1 MNETLKKNYRVIVV
15 DDDKEM
21 RASLVYLLSKAKWE
35 VKDLSRA
42 EDTEKQLE
50 SFNADVILSD
60 VRMPGMDGLA
70 LLKKLKEINGPPVVL
85 ISAHG
90 DIPLAVE
97 VMQNGAYSFIEKPT
111 DPRRILTVLRNAAE
125 HFRLAQDAVRLK
137 AQLADLSGLDRGLLG
152 KTDVIKALKEDI
164 VDLAGTD
171 ISVMLLGETGT
182 GKELVARGL
191 HNLSP
196 RVNAPFIVVNCATI
210 PVQHFEETMYGREGE
225 TPGIL
230 GQVHKGT
237 LFLDDLNNC
246 PLEIQPKLLRLIE
259 DKEYTPVGSDKPQKV
274 DVRYISA
281 SDETIDEVVEKGRIR
296 KDLYY
301 RLNTLMM
308 RVPPLRERRED
319 IPLLY
324 AHFMEQYGELYE
336 VISPEITTEDMTL
349 LMSNEWRG
357 NVRELRNVAERRILM
372 ARRGRGSVQEALQI
386 DGNFDDVPGTLREAV
401 AALERQLIAQAL
413 KANQGRMDAVAEAL
427 GIGRRT
433 LNEKIVK
440 LGLNKNEVL

>member
-1 MNETLKKNYRVIVV
+1 MKEPNEKNYRVIVV

-21 RASLVYLLSKAKWE
+21 RASLSYLLTKAKWQ
-35 VKDLSRA
+35 VKSLSRA
-42 EDTEKQLE
+42 EDTERELE
-50 SFNADVILSD
+50 KFNADVILSD
-60 VRMPGMDGLA
+60 VRMPGMDGIE
-70 LLKKLKEINGPPVVL
+70 LLKKLKKLNAPPVVL

-125 HFRLAQDAVRLK
+125 HYRLSEDTKRLK
-137 AQLADLSGLDRGLLG
+137 AQLADLSGLDRALLG
-152 KTDVIKALKEDI
+152 KTEVIKTLKEDI
-164 VDLAGTD
+164 VDLARTD
-171 ISVMLLGETGT
+171 IAVMLRGETGT
-182 GKELVARGL
+182 GKELVARGV

-196 RVNAPFIVVNCATI
+196 RVNSPFVVLNCATI
-210 PVQHFEETMYGREGE
+210 PVQHFEETMYGVEGQK
-225 TPGIL
+225 L
-230 GQVHKGT
+230 GVLGKVKKGT
-237 LFLDDLNNC
+237 LFLDDLSHC
-246 PLEIQPKLLRLIE
+246 PIELQPKILRIIE
-259 DKEYTPVGSDKPQKV
+259 EKEFTPVGGSEPQRL

-281 SDETIDEVVEKGRIR
+281 VDEKIEQTVNAGNVR

-301 RLNTLMM
+301 RLNTLIM

-324 AHFMEQYGELYE
+324 ANYMQQYGELYE

-349 LMSNEWRG
+349 LMSHEWPG

-372 ARRGRGSVQEALQI
+372 ARRGGGSVSEALQVDTNI
-386 DGNFDDVPGTLREAV
+386 DDVPGTLREAV

>member
-1 MNETLKKNYRVIVV
+1 MDEIVEKNYRVIVV

-21 RASLVYLLSKAKWE
+21 RASLTYLLTKAKWQ
-35 VKDLSRA
+35 VKSLGRA
-42 EDTEKQLE
+42 EDTERELE
-50 SFNADVILSD
+50 KFNADVILSD
-60 VRMPGMDGLA
+60 VRMPGMDGLE
-70 LLKKLKEINGPPVVL
+70 LLKKLKKLNAPPMVL

-125 HFRLAQDAVRLK
+125 HYRLSQDTKRLK
-137 AQLADLSGLDRGLLG
+137 AQLADLSGLDRALLG
-152 KTDVIKALKEDI
+152 KTEVIKTLKEDI
-164 VDLAGTD
+164 VDLARTD

-182 GKELVARGL
+182 GKELVARGV

-196 RVNAPFIVVNCATI
+196 RVNSPFKVLNCATI
-210 PVQHFEETMYGREGE
+210 PVQNFEEIMYGIKGE
-225 TPGIL
+225 KKGIL
-230 GQVHKGT
+230 DKVQAGT
-237 LFLDDLNNC
+237 LFLDDLSNC
-246 PLEIQPKLLRLIE
+246 PVELQPKILRIIE
-259 DKEYTPVGSDKPQKV
+259 EKEFIPIGGDEPQKL

-281 SDETIDEVVEKGRIR
+281 VDETIDQKVKEGKIR

-301 RLNTLMM
+301 HLNTLIM
-308 RVPPLRERRED
+308 RVPPLRDRRED

-324 AHFMEQYGELYE
+324 AHYMEQYGELYE
-336 VISPEITTEDMTL
+336 VLTPEITTEDMTL
-349 LMSNEWRG
+349 LMSHEWLG

-372 ARRGRGSVQEALQI
+372 ARRGGGSVNEALQL
-386 DGNFDDVPGTLREAV
+386 DTNLDDVPGTLREAV

-413 KANQGRMDAVAEAL
+413 KANQGRMEAVAEAL

>member
-1 MNETLKKNYRVIVV
+1 MNEIVDKNYRVIVV

-21 RASLVYLLSKAKWE
+21 RASLTYLLTKAKWQ
-35 VKDLSRA
+35 VKSLGRA
-42 EDTEKQLE
+42 EDTERELE
-50 SFNADVILSD
+50 KFNADVILSD
-60 VRMPGMDGLA
+60 VRMPGMDGLE
-70 LLKKLKEINGPPVVL
+70 LLKKLKKSNAPPMVL

-125 HFRLAQDAVRLK
+125 HYRLSQDTKRLK
-137 AQLADLSGLDRGLLG
+137 AQLADLSGLDRALLG
-152 KTDVIKALKEDI
+152 KTEVIKTLKEDI
-164 VDLAGTD
+164 VDLARTD

-182 GKELVARGL
+182 GKELVARGV

-196 RVNAPFIVVNCATI
+196 RVNSPFKVLNCATI
-210 PVQHFEETMYGREGE
+210 PVQNFEEIMYGIMGE
-225 TPGIL
+225 KKGVL
-230 GQVHKGT
+230 DKVQAGT
-237 LFLDDLNNC
+237 LFLDDLSNC
-246 PLEIQPKLLRLIE
+246 PVELQPKILRIIE
-259 DKEYTPVGSDKPQKV
+259 EKEFTPIGGDEPQKL

-281 SDETIDEVVEKGRIR
+281 VDETIDQKVKEGKIR

-301 RLNTLMM
+301 HLNTLIM
-308 RVPPLRERRED
+308 RVPPLRDRRED

-324 AHFMEQYGELYE
+324 AHYMEQYGELYE
-336 VISPEITTEDMTL
+336 VLTPEITTEDMTL
-349 LMSNEWRG
+349 LMSHEWLG

-372 ARRGRGSVQEALQI
+372 ARRGGGSVNEALQL
-386 DGNFDDVPGTLREAV
+386 DTNLDDVPGTLREAV

>member
-1 MNETLKKNYRVIVV
+1 MNEPIEKNYRVIVV

-21 RASLVYLLSKAKWE
+21 RSSLSFLLTKAKWQ
-35 VKDLSRA
+35 VKSLSRA
-42 EDTEKQLE
+42 EDTERELE
-50 SFNADVILSD
+50 HFNADVILSD
-60 VRMPGMDGLA
+60 VRMPGMDGIE
-70 LLKKLKEINGPPVVL
+70 LLKKLKKLNAPPVVL

-97 VMQNGAYSFIEKPT
+97 VMQSGAYSFIEKPT

-125 HFRLAQDAVRLK
+125 HYRLSEDTKRLK
-137 AQLADLSGLDRGLLG
+137 AQLADLSGLDRALLG
-152 KTDVIKALKEDI
+152 KTEIIKTLKEDI
-164 VDLAGTD
+164 VDLARAD
-171 ISVMLLGETGT
+171 IAVMLRGETGT
-182 GKELVARGL
+182 GKELVARGV

-196 RVNAPFIVVNCATI
+196 RVNAPFVVLNCATI
-210 PVQHFEETMYGREGE
+210 PAQHFEETIYGVEGQK
-225 TPGIL
+225 PG
-230 GQVHKGT
+230 VFEKVKKGT
-237 LFLDDLNNC
+237 LFLDDLSHC
-246 PLEIQPKLLRLIE
+246 PIELQPKVLRMIE
-259 DKEYTPVGSDKPQKV
+259 EKEFIPVGGSEPQKL

-281 SDETIDEVVEKGRIR
+281 VDEKIEQTVNEGKLR

-301 RLNTLMM
+301 RLNTLIL

-324 AHFMEQYGELYE
+324 ANYMQQYGELYE

-349 LMSNEWRG
+349 LMSHEWPG

-372 ARRGRGSVQEALQI
+372 ARRGGGSVSEALQV
-386 DGNFDDVPGTLREAV
+386 DTNLDDVQGTLREAV

-440 LGLNKNEVL
+440 LGLNKKEVL